1 MPSLFVTWDLDGLV
15 SEQRYYCQ
23 TTPIDANSLPTPKM
37 VLDGEVREY
46 TDLDVI
52 EGETYHIRVGSF
64 RGDVEKISSEVV
76 IVATA
81 AKDDFWPYVVTLL
94 NFENGLIDATGKRT
108 YSAFGG
114 ANTTATNPI
123 WGDASLDLQGASAK
137 SINTPHSADLNIGGG
152 DFTIEI
158 SLTAQS
164 ITDGYHSI
172 MGKRNGYG
180 SAESFT
186 IYRSNKD
193 LSIDF
198 YYDFGGYR
206 QSVTAA
212 NVFSQTNTKYDVQII
227 KNGLVLIVALN
238 GVQKTSFNLS
248 SHIANSS
255 APLHIGQASFN
266 EGSVFGGLI
275 DEIRITKG
283 IARPVV
289 AKTEPFPTL

>member
-114 ANTTATNPI
+114 ANTTTTNPI
-123 WGDASLDLQGASAK
+123 WGMQ
-137 SINTPHSADLNIGGG
+137 
-152 DFTIEI
+152 
-158 SLTAQS
+158 
-164 ITDGYHSI
+164 
-172 MGKRNGYG
+172 
-180 SAESFT
+180 
-186 IYRSNKD
+186 
-193 LSIDF
+193 
-198 YYDFGGYR
+198 
-206 QSVTAA
+206 
-212 NVFSQTNTKYDVQII
+212 
-227 KNGLVLIVALN
+227 VLICRALPL
-238 GVQKTSFNLS
+238 KALIR
-248 SHIANSS
+248 HI
-255 APLHIGQASFN
+255 Q
-266 EGSVFGGLI
+266 LI
-275 DEIRITKG
+275 
-283 IARPVV
+283 
-289 AKTEPFPTL
+289 